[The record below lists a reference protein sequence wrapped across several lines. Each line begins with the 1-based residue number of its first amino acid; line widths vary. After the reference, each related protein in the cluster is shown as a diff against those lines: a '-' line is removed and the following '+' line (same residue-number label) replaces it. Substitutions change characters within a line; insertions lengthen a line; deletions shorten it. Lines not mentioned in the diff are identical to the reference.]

1 MWRKFSAN
9 WTVPLASRARI
20 RNVCRDMDEFRSGF
34 VALAGLPN
42 VGKST
47 LMNALLGKKV
57 SITTSRPQTTRNRI
71 VGVHTLGGRGQLIYV
86 DTPGLHK
93 PHKELNA
100 VMVETAMNAIASTDL
115 VLFIVD
121 ASAFW
126 FAEGEVARA
135 TVAVAEQIKSTRL
148 PVVIAINKLDRLSRP
163 ALALPMIEAC
173 QGLGGLEPLQV
184 VPISALEGNN
194 LEELVAVLLGH
205 LPEGPQL
212 YPEDMITD
220 QAERFIASEFVREKL
235 TLQTRRELPYSS
247 AVTISEFVDDTR
259 NDLLRIRA
267 VVHVERQS
275 QKGIVI
281 GKQGSRLKQIGS
293 QARRDLE
300 AFFGKQ
306 VFLEI
311 HVTVDKGWAADRE
324 ALKRLGY
331 GNEE

>member
-1 MWRKFSAN
+1 
-9 WTVPLASRARI
+9 
-20 RNVCRDMDEFRSGF
+20 MDGFRSGF

-57 SITTSRPQTTRNRI
+57 SIATSRPQTTRNRI

-100 VMVETAMNAIASTDL
+100 VMVETAMNAISSTDL
-115 VLFIVD
+115 VLLIVD
-121 ASAFW
+121 ASSFW
-126 FAEGEVARA
+126 YDEGQIHRA
-135 TVAVAEQIKSTRL
+135 TLAVAEQIKGTGL
-148 PVVIAINKLDRLSRP
+148 PVVIGINKIDRLSSP
-163 ALALPMIEAC
+163 ALSLPIMEAC
-173 QGLGGLEPLQV
+173 QTLAGLSPLDV
-184 VPISALEGNN
+184 VPMSALEGHN
-194 LEELVAVLLGH
+194 LEQLVDILLARV
-205 LPEGPQL
+205 PEGPQL

-220 QAERFIASEFVREKL
+220 QAERFIAAEFVREKL

-247 AVTISEFVDDTR
+247 AVTITEFHDDPR
-259 NDLLRIRA
+259 KDVLRIRA
-267 VVHVERQS
+267 VIHVERQS

-293 QARRDLE
+293 QARGDLE
-300 AFFGKQ
+300 AFFGKKI
-306 VFLEI
+306 FLEI

-324 ALKRLGY
+324 ALKRFGY
-331 GNEE
+331 GVEE

>member
-1 MWRKFSAN
+1 MWREFSTRLLPA
-9 WTVPLASRARI
+9 LASRARI

-57 SITTSRPQTTRNRI
+57 SIATSRPQTTRNRI
-71 VGVHTLGGRGQLIYV
+71 VGVHTLRGRGQLIYV

-121 ASAFW
+121 AASFW
-126 FAEGEVARA
+126 YAPGEVSRA
-135 TVAVAEQIKSTRL
+135 TVTVAEQIAGTGL
-148 PVVIAINKLDRLSRP
+148 PVVIAVNKLDRLSGHQQ
-163 ALALPMIEAC
+163 LLPIIEAC
-173 QGLGGLEPLQV
+173 PGLGGLDPLDV
-184 VPISALEGNN
+184 VPISALEGVN
-194 LEELVAVLLGH
+194 LGDLVDVLLGH

-220 QAERFIASEFVREKL
+220 QAERFIAAEFVREKL

-247 AVTISEFVDDTR
+247 AVTVSEFVDDTR

-281 GKQGSRLKQIGS
+281 GKQGARLKQIGS

-306 VFLEI
+306 VYLEI
-311 HVTVDKGWAADRE
+311 HVTVDKGWATDRE